1 MILRP
6 GIIPTGIILI
16 DPYLKERTKSRIMRR
31 MPLFA
36 WSNVPA
42 TTLSGFL
49 LGTFDFVSEM
59 SLNLFSLILENP

>member
-1 MILRP
+1 MISSP

-16 DPYLKERTKSRIMRR
+16 EPYLKERTKSRTMRR

-36 WSNVPA
+36 WSNVLA

-49 LGTFDFVSEM
+49 LGTLDVVSEM
-59 SLNLFSLILENP
+59 SLNLLSLILENP